1 MLTNNGKK
9 VTFNHTSVSLH
20 AVGQLQP
27 GLAAS
32 EGWGAFT
39 SAAKEIM
46 DKGIML
52 FEDPVKEL
60 IPGVGC
66 RFAR

>member
-1 MLTNNGKK
+1 MLTTNGKK
-9 VTFNHTSVSLH
+9 VTFNRTRGSLH
-20 AVGQLQP
+20 AEGQLQP

-32 EGWGAFT
+32 EGWGAFI

-46 DKGIML
+46 DEGIML
-52 FEDPVKEL
+52 FEDSVKEL

-66 RFAR
+66 RFAH

>member
-1 MLTNNGKK
+1 LLTNSRKK
-9 VTFNHTSVSLH
+9 VSFNLASASLH
-20 AVGQLQP
+20 AEEQLHP

-32 EGWGAFT
+32 EGWGAFI

-60 IPGVGC
+60 IPGVGY
-66 RFAR
+66 RFAH